1 MDVLVVG
8 SLAYDSLETP
18 FGKREDE
25 LGGSASYGGFS
36 ASFHDSINNGN
47 GIAIVGV
54 VGNDFKQEHI
64 RWYKDANLDISG
76 LEIKQGL
83 TFRWK
88 GSYHGDMSQAVTHD
102 TQLNVFETFNP
113 VVPKT
118 HCKPKILMCA
128 NLLPSI
134 QASIIEQTQPSR
146 LTILDSMNLWIEISR
161 DDLLNVIKK
170 VEILILNDAEVK
182 MLAGD
187 ENLIT
192 ASKKVLE
199 LSDGGILVVKKGEHG
214 VIAFHPDGIIS
225 IPSFPV
231 ENLRDPTGCGDSF
244 AGAMAQRLSGGEGEL
259 TLHELSESLVHATVT
274 ASFTLE
280 EFGTARLR
288 ELTRAQ
294 YQQRLEAY
302 RMMSRTS

>member
-64 RWYKDANLDISG
+64 SWYKDANLDISG

-118 HCKPKILMCA
+118 HCNPKILM
-128 NLLPSI
+128 LS
-134 QASIIEQTQPSR
+134 
-146 LTILDSMNLWIEISR
+146 
-161 DDLLNVIKK
+161 
-170 VEILILNDAEVK
+170 LIH
-182 MLAGD
+182 
-187 ENLIT
+187 I
-192 ASKKVLE
+192 
-199 LSDGGILVVKKGEHG
+199 
-214 VIAFHPDGIIS
+214 
-225 IPSFPV
+225 
-231 ENLRDPTGCGDSF
+231 
-244 AGAMAQRLSGGEGEL
+244 
-259 TLHELSESLVHATVT
+259 
-274 ASFTLE
+274 
-280 EFGTARLR
+280 
-288 ELTRAQ
+288 
-294 YQQRLEAY
+294 
-302 RMMSRTS
+302 